1 MKDIDI
7 NSDKY
12 TVLGV
17 VFLLA
22 LALVVL
28 FSDLHA
34 LASHRLTSDAVHLWE
49 YPVTMFDLCVTAIV
63 CRDTKLRKNYP
74 FGVAGICLMALVLIV
89 RMFAHWEAGSPEIRN
104 LLRTSMTA
112 VGMVSSGLILV
123 EGVRWFRK
131 IAVRT

>member
-1 MKDIDI
+1 MKDIEI

-34 LASHRLTSDAVHLWE
+34 LASHRPTSDDVPFWE
-49 YPVTMFDLCVTAIV
+49 YPVAIFNLYVAVVV

-74 FGVAGICLMALVLIV
+74 FGIAGICLMALVLLV
-89 RMFAHWEAGSPEIRN
+89 RMFDYWETESPEIRSF
-104 LLRTSMTA
+104 LWMSMPFI
-112 VGMVSSGLILV
+112 GIVSSGLILV

-131 IAVRT
+131 IAMRT